1 MGCICCEEEGTSSI
15 HKLKGKEAVVIYKQC
30 YDVLVKQVQD
40 ALLGITKIQN
50 QCADVY
56 GEGYGRYH
64 DFDDERKG
72 RKQ

>member
-40 ALLGITKIQN
+40 ALSGITKN
-50 QCADVY
+50 TESMC
-56 GEGYGRYH
+56 
-64 DFDDERKG
+64 
-72 RKQ
+72 